1 MRMKGPSLA
10 VDGVILVDDAIV
22 LVKRRN
28 PPYAGMW
35 ALPGGFVE
43 YGETVEDAVK
53 REIMEETGL
62 AVEIEKLAGVYSDP
76 GRDPRGHT
84 ASVVFLCKKVGGF
97 LKADSDAAD
106 VRLFPLAKLPALA
119 FDHGKIIRD
128 ARLALKHP

>member
-1 MRMKGPSLA
+1 MRVKGPSLA
-10 VDGVILVDDAIV
+10 VDGVILVGDSIV

-62 AVEIEKLAGVYSDP
+62 AVEIEKLVGVYSDP

-84 ASVVFLCKKVGGF
+84 VSVVFLCKKAGGS

-106 VRLFPLAKLPALA
+106 ARLFPLAKLPPLA
-119 FDHGKIIRD
+119 FDHRKIID
-128 ARLALKHP
+128 DIT